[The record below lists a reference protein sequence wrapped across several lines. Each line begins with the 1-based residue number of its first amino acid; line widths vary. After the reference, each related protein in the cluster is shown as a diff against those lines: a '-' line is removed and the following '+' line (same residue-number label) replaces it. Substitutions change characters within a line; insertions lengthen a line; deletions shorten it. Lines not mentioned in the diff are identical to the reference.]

1 MPGTDQP
8 GDPTTPPPAH
18 HISNRGHS
26 ILDPAHERLAASP
39 SPCPAAAVPG
49 PPLKTQRNP
58 LTTPDS
64 PLDRF
69 NPSNP
74 YQSHEQYAIP
84 TPPTSLKKRKRGSS
98 DIACDL
104 MDTDA
109 TAKPEIMLE
118 GLGVLFDLA
127 EARSLFSSDI
137 RESPQVACG
146 KLDAKRQAL
155 EEEATEILAQM
166 DLCDKRSR
174 KIRDTRVR
182 LERQQV
188 ENRKR
193 LDCLIAN
200 RAILS
205 LENSDDDKIEGRHEI
220 VEEYIRLREK
230 IANKDR
236 ERSDKI
242 FFLLRDADKVL
253 EGRYV
258 DAVNTGNE
266 SL

>member
-1 MPGTDQP
+1 MPDTNQLR
-8 GDPTTPPPAH
+8 DPTTPPPAH
-18 HISNRGHS
+18 HKSNRGHS
-26 ILDPAHERLAASP
+26 ILDPAHGGLAASP

-49 PPLKTQRNP
+49 APFKTQGNP

-74 YQSHEQYAIP
+74 HQSHEQRAIP

-127 EARSLFSSDI
+127 EAHSLLPSDF
-137 RESPQVACG
+137 RDSTMHAYK
-146 KLDAKRQAL
+146 KLDAKHQAL
-155 EEEATEILAQM
+155 EEEATKISVQM

-174 KIRDTRVR
+174 EIRDERIR

-193 LDCLIAN
+193 LDCIAAN
-200 RAILS
+200 RAIFGMDYQ
-205 LENSDDDKIEGRHEI
+205 NSEKLPGTSKIRGAYRDLQDKITNENRKRFEEI
-220 VEEYIRLREK
+220 DHLV
-230 IANKDR
+230 
-236 ERSDKI
+236 
-242 FFLLRDADKVL
+242 RDADKL
-253 EGRYV
+253 FTKKT
-258 DAVNTGNE
+258 DAPHTGDG